1 MRSTITEIKNAL
13 KGTQKI
19 TETEEQVSE
28 LEDRMVV
35 ITEVE
40 KNKEKRN
47 EDSLINLWDN
57 INHTNIWIIG
67 VLEEE
72 KKKKKQYEKNIWVYS
87 WKFPKHG
94 KVNSY
99 PNPGSSESHT
109 LQTQRE
115 THQDTY

>member
-72 KKKKKQYEKNIWVYS
+72 KWETGPEKIFEEIIAQNFPNI
-87 WKFPKHG
+87 G
-94 KVNSY
+94 KEIVN
-99 PNPGSSESHT
+99 
-109 LQTQRE
+109 QF
-115 THQDTY
+115 

>member
-1 MRSTITEIKNAL
+1 MRDTITEIKNAL

-72 KKKKKQYEKNIWVYS
+72 KKKKKQYEK
-87 WKFPKHG
+87 KFEFIVENFPNMG
-94 KVNSY
+94 K
-99 PNPGSSESHT
+99 
-109 LQTQRE
+109 
-115 THQDTY
+115 

>member
-1 MRSTITEIKNAL
+1 MFNKDLNEIKNRQSAMRSTITEIKNAL

-40 KNKEKRN
+40 KNKGKRN

-57 INHTNIWIIG
+57 INHTNI
-67 VLEEE
+67 
-72 KKKKKQYEKNIWVYS
+72 
-87 WKFPKHG
+87 
-94 KVNSY
+94 
-99 PNPGSSESHT
+99 
-109 LQTQRE
+109 
-115 THQDTY
+115 